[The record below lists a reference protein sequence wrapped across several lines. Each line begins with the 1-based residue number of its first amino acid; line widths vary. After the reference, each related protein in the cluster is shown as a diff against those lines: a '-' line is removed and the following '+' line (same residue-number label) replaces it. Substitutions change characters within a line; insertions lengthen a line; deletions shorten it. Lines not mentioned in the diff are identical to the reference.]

1 MDRIAERRLGECSPS
16 FPAMV
21 EPEILL
27 DDRYLF
33 HINNL
38 EEVLLAVVNELYD
51 AYTNVVVVA
60 CAGSQIQI

>member
-1 MDRIAERRLGECSPS
+1 MLAFSL
-16 FPAMV
+16 PAMV
-21 EPEILL
+21 KPEILL

-51 AYTNVVVVA
+51 AYTNIVAA